1 MKKST
6 FIIKK
11 WLVRGLVVVGA
22 LIGVTSCHHAKKH
35 HSSDA
40 DESLSS
46 SATSEVSDVSDV
58 SVVEDVYGPPI
69 EDIEEISEVEVVY
82 GPPSYFEDQEA
93 KPAIIDESVSSQED
107 KKPK

>member
-11 WLVRGLVVVGA
+11 WLVRGLVIVGA

-46 SATSEVSDVSDV
+46 SATSEVSDVS
-58 SVVEDVYGPPI
+58 VVEDVYGPPI
-69 EDIEEISEVEVVY
+69 EDIEGISEVEVVY

-93 KPAIIDESVSSQED
+93 KPAIIDESQPSESD
-107 KKPK
+107 KKAK

>member
-22 LIGVTSCHHAKKH
+22 LICVTSCHHAKKH

-69 EDIEEISEVEVVY
+69 EDISEVEVVY

-93 KPAIIDESVSSQED
+93 KPAIIDEPQPSESN
-107 KKPK
+107 KKAK

>member
-46 SATSEVSDVSDV
+46 SATSEVSDVS
-58 SVVEDVYGPPI
+58 VVEDVYGPPI
-69 EDIEEISEVEVVY
+69 EDIEGISEVEVVY
-82 GPPSYFEDQEA
+82 GPPSYFEEQEA
-93 KPAIIDESVSSQED
+93 EPAIIDEPQPSESD
-107 KKPK
+107 KKVK